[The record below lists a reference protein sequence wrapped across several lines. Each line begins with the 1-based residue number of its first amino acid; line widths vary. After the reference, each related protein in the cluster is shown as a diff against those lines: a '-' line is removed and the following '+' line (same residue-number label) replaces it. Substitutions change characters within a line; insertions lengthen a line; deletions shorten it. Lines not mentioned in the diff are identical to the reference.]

1 MRADCEY
8 DAVVVGAGPNGLA
21 AAIRIVQ
28 QGFSVLLL
36 EQNADIGGAC
46 RTEELTLPGFWHDV
60 GSAVHPL
67 ATASPFLSTLPLE
80 KYGLSWCHP
89 PIPLAHPI
97 DKTRVAVLQQSLE
110 KTAAGLGRDAG
121 HYINLFKP
129 LAANCRSLLPE
140 LLQPLIHLPRQ
151 PFRMAQFGRLAIQS
165 VEQLTR
171 RRFLEET
178 TKALMAGIGAHSFL
192 PLRTPGSASFALIL
206 GMLAHYVGW
215 PIPRGGARAI
225 TEALSQHLLSLGG
238 KIETGVTIKSSHE
251 LPKSR
256 AVLYDVTPRQLMQ
269 IESLPT
275 SYQNTLEKYRYGS
288 GVFKIDYALDGPV
301 PWIHEEC
308 RSAGT
313 VHLGGTFA
321 EVAHAEAEVAAG
333 RYPER
338 PFLLISQPSLWDAS
352 RAPAGQH
359 VLWVYTHVP
368 FGSERDL
375 TEIIERQ
382 IARFAPDFTQRI
394 LARHVSSAAKLEKMN
409 PNLVG
414 GTITG
419 GANDLW
425 QLIARPTF
433 SSNPYRTPK
442 KGVYLCSSS
451 TPPGGGVHGMCGFH
465 AANAVL
471 RDFHRGPK

>member
-1 MRADCEY
+1 MRAGCEY

-28 QGFSVLLL
+28 QGFSTLVL
-36 EQNADIGGAC
+36 EQNANIGGAC

-67 ATASPFLSTLPLE
+67 TPASPFFSTLPLE

-97 DKTRVAVLQQSLE
+97 DQTRVAILHQSLE
-110 KTAAGLGRDAG
+110 KTAGGLGCDAE
-121 HYINLFKP
+121 HYIKLFQP
-129 LAANCRSLLPE
+129 LAANCRALLPE
-140 LLQPLIHLPRQ
+140 LLEPLIHIPRQ
-151 PFRMAQFGRLAIQS
+151 PFRMAQFGRLALQS
-165 VEQLTR
+165 VEQLVGK
-171 RRFLEET
+171 RFSEET
-178 TKALMAGIGAHSFL
+178 TKALIAGIGAHSFL
-192 PLRTPGSASFALIL
+192 SLSTPGSASFALIL
-206 GMLAHYVGW
+206 GMLAHHVGW
-215 PIPRGGARAI
+215 PFPSGGARAI
-225 TEALSQHLLSLGG
+225 TEALSQYLLSLGG
-238 KIETGVTIKSSHE
+238 KIETGVSIKSFHE
-251 LPKSR
+251 LPKAR
-256 AVLYDVTPRQLMQ
+256 AVLYDVTPRQLVQ
-269 IESLPT
+269 IESLPG
-275 SYQNTLEKYRYGS
+275 SFQKKLEKYRYGP
-288 GVFKIDYALDGPV
+288 GVFKIDYALDGRL

-308 RSAGT
+308 QSAGT

-321 EVAHAEAEVAAG
+321 EVAHAEAQVAAG

-368 FGSERDL
+368 FASERDL

-382 IARFAPDFTQRI
+382 IDRFAPGFTQRI
-394 LARHVSSAAKLEKMN
+394 LARHVSSPAQLEKMN

-425 QLIARPTF
+425 QLIARPTL
-433 SSNPYRTPK
+433 STAPYRTPK

-471 RDFHRGPK
+471 RDFHRSLK